1 MTNKTAALQVERVN
15 VSFGGLRALNDVY
28 LEIAKNEVV
37 GLIGPNGAGKTTLFN
52 ALCGLVTPDSG
63 ELHLNGKKHDF
74 PKPFELVDLGIART
88 LQGVGLFG
96 DLTVLEN
103 VMIGAQH
110 LAQTGL
116 ISAALGRN
124 RKDEDQ
130 IRNKARVALERVY
143 AGGIAHRRADTLA
156 YPDTKRVAIAR
167 ALVSEPKILMLD
179 EPAGG
184 LGAQDIEWMNSLI
197 KNLSVDMSVLLIE
210 HHMDVVMSVCSRL
223 YVLNFGEVIASGDAE
238 TVRLCAAI
246 QQLWLLILGQETTMS
261 LNVSNLT
268 VHHGAICAVNQVS
281 LAVPTGKLA
290 AVIGANGAGKTTLLR
305 ALSGLN
311 HPTHGSIMWKGE
323 RIVGMKPEALVRRG
337 ISHVSEGKSVIP
349 ELTVRENLELGAI
362 WRRNAKESK
371 ESIDQVV
378 SIFPRLGERLQ
389 QRADTLSG
397 GERQMLAIGR
407 AIMSKPQLL
416 LLDEP
421 SLGLAPLVIEHIFQ
435 TIRDLTTSMNL
446 TVLLVEQNAMGALKI
461 ADLGIVLN
469 LGKVVAINHAQALID
484 DPAVRAAY
492 LGY

>member
-1 MTNKTAALQVERVN
+1 
-15 VSFGGLRALNDVY
+15 
-28 LEIAKNEVV
+28 
-37 GLIGPNGAGKTTLFN
+37 
-52 ALCGLVTPDSG
+52 
-63 ELHLNGKKHDF
+63 
-74 PKPFELVDLGIART
+74 
-88 LQGVGLFG
+88 
-96 DLTVLEN
+96 
-103 VMIGAQH
+103 
-110 LAQTGL
+110 
-116 ISAALGRN
+116 
-124 RKDEDQ
+124 
-130 IRNKARVALERVY
+130 
-143 AGGIAHRRADTLA
+143 
-156 YPDTKRVAIAR
+156 
-167 ALVSEPKILMLD
+167 
-179 EPAGG
+179 
-184 LGAQDIEWMNSLI
+184 
-197 KNLSVDMSVLLIE
+197 
-210 HHMDVVMSVCSRL
+210 
-223 YVLNFGEVIASGDAE
+223 
-238 TVRLCAAI
+238 
-246 QQLWLLILGQETTMS
+246 MS

-281 LAVPTGKLA
+281 IAVPTGKLA
-290 AVIGANGAGKTTLLR
+290 AIIGANGAGKTTLLR

-311 HPTHGSIMWKGE
+311 HPTHGSVMWKGE
-323 RIVGMKPEALVRRG
+323 KIVGMKPEVLVRRG

-378 SIFPRLGERLQ
+378 SIFPRLGERIQ

-421 SLGLAPLVIEHIFQ
+421 SLGLAPLVVEQIFQ

-446 TVLLVEQNAMGALKI
+446 TVLLVEQNAMGALRI

>member
-1 MTNKTAALQVERVN
+1 
-15 VSFGGLRALNDVY
+15 
-28 LEIAKNEVV
+28 
-37 GLIGPNGAGKTTLFN
+37 
-52 ALCGLVTPDSG
+52 
-63 ELHLNGKKHDF
+63 
-74 PKPFELVDLGIART
+74 
-88 LQGVGLFG
+88 
-96 DLTVLEN
+96 
-103 VMIGAQH
+103 
-110 LAQTGL
+110 
-116 ISAALGRN
+116 
-124 RKDEDQ
+124 
-130 IRNKARVALERVY
+130 
-143 AGGIAHRRADTLA
+143 
-156 YPDTKRVAIAR
+156 
-167 ALVSEPKILMLD
+167 
-179 EPAGG
+179 
-184 LGAQDIEWMNSLI
+184 
-197 KNLSVDMSVLLIE
+197 
-210 HHMDVVMSVCSRL
+210 
-223 YVLNFGEVIASGDAE
+223 
-238 TVRLCAAI
+238 
-246 QQLWLLILGQETTMS
+246 MS

-281 LAVPTGKLA
+281 IAVPTGKLA
-290 AVIGANGAGKTTLLR
+290 AIIGANGAGKTTLLR

-311 HPTHGSIMWKGE
+311 HPTHGSVMWKGE
-323 RIVGMKPEALVRRG
+323 KIVGLKPEVLVRRG

-378 SIFPRLGERLQ
+378 SIFPRLGERIQ

-421 SLGLAPLVIEHIFQ
+421 SLGLAPLVIEQIFQ

-446 TVLLVEQNAMGALKI
+446 TVLLVEQNAMGALRI

-469 LGKVVAINHAQALID
+469 LGKVVAMNHAQALIE

>member
-1 MTNKTAALQVERVN
+1 
-15 VSFGGLRALNDVY
+15 
-28 LEIAKNEVV
+28 
-37 GLIGPNGAGKTTLFN
+37 
-52 ALCGLVTPDSG
+52 
-63 ELHLNGKKHDF
+63 
-74 PKPFELVDLGIART
+74 
-88 LQGVGLFG
+88 
-96 DLTVLEN
+96 
-103 VMIGAQH
+103 
-110 LAQTGL
+110 
-116 ISAALGRN
+116 
-124 RKDEDQ
+124 
-130 IRNKARVALERVY
+130 
-143 AGGIAHRRADTLA
+143 
-156 YPDTKRVAIAR
+156 
-167 ALVSEPKILMLD
+167 
-179 EPAGG
+179 
-184 LGAQDIEWMNSLI
+184 
-197 KNLSVDMSVLLIE
+197 
-210 HHMDVVMSVCSRL
+210 
-223 YVLNFGEVIASGDAE
+223 
-238 TVRLCAAI
+238 
-246 QQLWLLILGQETTMS
+246 MS

-290 AVIGANGAGKTTLLR
+290 AIIGANGAGKTTLLR

-311 HPTHGSIMWKGE
+311 HPTHGSVMWKGE
-323 RIVGMKPEALVRRG
+323 KIVGLKPEVLVRRG

-349 ELTVRENLELGAI
+349 ELTVKENLELGAI

-378 SIFPRLGERLQ
+378 SIFPRLGERIQ

-421 SLGLAPLVIEHIFQ
+421 SLGLAPLVIEQIFQ

-446 TVLLVEQNAMGALKI
+446 TVLLVEQNAMGALQI

-469 LGKVVAINHAQALID
+469 LGKVVAMNHAQILIN

>member
-1 MTNKTAALQVERVN
+1 
-15 VSFGGLRALNDVY
+15 
-28 LEIAKNEVV
+28 
-37 GLIGPNGAGKTTLFN
+37 
-52 ALCGLVTPDSG
+52 
-63 ELHLNGKKHDF
+63 
-74 PKPFELVDLGIART
+74 
-88 LQGVGLFG
+88 
-96 DLTVLEN
+96 
-103 VMIGAQH
+103 
-110 LAQTGL
+110 
-116 ISAALGRN
+116 
-124 RKDEDQ
+124 
-130 IRNKARVALERVY
+130 
-143 AGGIAHRRADTLA
+143 
-156 YPDTKRVAIAR
+156 
-167 ALVSEPKILMLD
+167 
-179 EPAGG
+179 
-184 LGAQDIEWMNSLI
+184 
-197 KNLSVDMSVLLIE
+197 
-210 HHMDVVMSVCSRL
+210 
-223 YVLNFGEVIASGDAE
+223 
-238 TVRLCAAI
+238 
-246 QQLWLLILGQETTMS
+246 MS

-281 LAVPTGKLA
+281 IAVPTGKLA
-290 AVIGANGAGKTTLLR
+290 AIIGANGAGKTTLLR

-311 HPTHGSIMWKGE
+311 HPTHGSVMWKGE
-323 RIVGMKPEALVRRG
+323 RIVGLKPEVLVRRG

-378 SIFPRLGERLQ
+378 SIFPRLGERIQ

-421 SLGLAPLVIEHIFQ
+421 SLGLAPLVIEQIFQ

-469 LGKVVAINHAQALID
+469 LGKVVAMNHAQVLID